1 MHALLLAAL
10 AIHVFAG
17 AFWFGA
23 SGVAARLGTGEL
35 PGLTRAQLG
44 AGGLAIL
51 AGAVVAAIVRLP
63 ASSTSGLLVTAGVLC
78 ALAAWIVQALFARRM
93 ARGVVGGLA
102 MARRSA
108 SALLGLTVIAMSVA
122 PFA

>member
-1 MHALLLAAL
+1 MHALLLIAL
-10 AIHVFAG
+10 VVHVFAG

-23 SGVAARLGTGEL
+23 SGVAARLGNGDM

-51 AGAVVAAIVRLP
+51 AGALVAAIVRLP
-63 ASSTSGLLVTAGVLC
+63 ASSTNGLLVAIGVVC
-78 ALAAWIVQALFARRM
+78 ALAAWVVQLVFARRG
-93 ARGVVGGLA
+93 ARGRVGGVA
-102 MARRSA
+102 AARRA
-108 SALLGLTVIAMSVA
+108 AAALLGITVITMAAA

>member
-1 MHALLLAAL
+1 MHALLLVAL
-10 AIHVFAG
+10 AVHVFAG

-23 SGVAARLGTGEL
+23 SGVAARLGAGEL

-51 AGAVVAAIVRLP
+51 AGTVVTAIVRLP
-63 ASSTSGLLVTAGVLC
+63 VGSTSGLLVAVGVGC
-78 ALAAWIVQALFARRM
+78 ALAAWVVQALFARRM

-102 MARRSA
+102 AARRSA
-108 SALLGLTVIAMSVA
+108 SALLALTVIAMSVA